1 LLKTLVRLAVSL
13 ALLFFVLRSIDLG
26 ALWLRVRAMNP
37 GWVMLALAAYASTIA
52 VSVWRWE
59 RLLRTQHIEVARK
72 TLTQSMWVSMFF
84 NNFLPSNIGGDVIR
98 IADTAP
104 AAGSKTVATMVVIAD
119 RALGLAALMLVAAMA
134 AIGASVSGI
143 HVPGER
149 WLALVSGIAIVV
161 GLPFVLMPELV
172 KHLLAPIRALKRPWI
187 TERAE
192 RLEEAVRK
200 FHAAPSDLVAAFCG
214 AVVVQLT
221 IVGFYL
227 LAARGLSIPL
237 PVLLGAVLIPVSLV
251 IQLAPVSINGFGV
264 REAVF
269 AFFFARFGLPT
280 DAAVALSLVATG
292 LVMALSLIGG
302 LVFLGR
308 RQ

>member
-1 LLKTLVRLAVSL
+1 MLKTIVRVVISA

-26 ALWLRVRAMNP
+26 AFWLRVRAMNP
-37 GWVMLALAAYASTIA
+37 GWLALALATYASTVA

-98 IADTAP
+98 IADTAA
-104 AAGSKTVATMVVIAD
+104 AAGSKTVATTVVVAD
-119 RALGLAALMLVAAMA
+119 RALGLAALMVVAAIA
-134 AIGASVSGI
+134 AFAASVSGI
-143 HVPGER
+143 QVPGER
-149 WLALVSGIAIVV
+149 WLALVSGVSVLVV
-161 GLPFVLMPELV
+161 LPFALMPQLV
-172 KHLLAPIRALKRPWI
+172 SHLLAPVRALKRPWV

-192 RLEEAVRK
+192 RLQDAVLK
-200 FHAAPSDLVAAFCG
+200 FYAAPSALVAAFGG
-214 AVVVQLT
+214 AVVVQVT

-227 LAARGLSIPL
+227 LAARALSIPL

-269 AFFFARFGLPT
+269 AFFFARFGLPA

-308 RQ
+308 RH

>member
-1 LLKTLVRLAVSL
+1 
-13 ALLFFVLRSIDLG
+13 
-26 ALWLRVRAMNP
+26 
-37 GWVMLALAAYASTIA
+37 
-52 VSVWRWE
+52 
-59 RLLRTQHIEVARK
+59 
-72 TLTQSMWVSMFF
+72 MWVSMFF

-98 IADTAP
+98 IADTAT
-104 AAGSKTVATMVVIAD
+104 AAGSKTVATMVVVAD
-119 RALGLAALMLVAAMA
+119 RALGLAALMLVAALA
-134 AIGASVSGI
+134 ALAAAGSGI

-149 WLALVSGIAIVV
+149 WLALVSGVAVIV

-172 KHLLAPIRALKRPWI
+172 RHLLAPIRALKRPWI

-200 FHAAPSDLVAAFCG
+200 FHAAPSGLLAAFGG
-214 AVVVQLT
+214 AVGVQLT

-227 LAARGLSIPL
+227 LAARGLAIPL

-308 RQ
+308 RH

>member
-1 LLKTLVRLAVSL
+1 LLKLIARIVVSAV
-13 ALLFFVLRSIDLG
+13 LLFFVLRSIDLA
-26 ALWLRVRAMNP
+26 ALWDRVRTMHP
-37 GWVMLALAAYASTIA
+37 GWVALAMAAYASTNAIG
-52 VSVWRWE
+52 VWRWE

-104 AAGSKTVATMVVIAD
+104 AAGSKTIAMTVIVAD
-119 RALGLAALMLVAAMA
+119 RALGLAALLLVAALA
-134 AIGASVSGI
+134 AFVASVTGV

-149 WLALVSGIAIVV
+149 WLALVSGVAVIVV
-161 GLPFVLMPELV
+161 LPFVLKPELV
-172 KHLLAPIRALKRPWI
+172 THLLAPVRALRRPWL

-192 RLEEAVRK
+192 RLQTAVLK
-200 FHAAPSDLVAAFCG
+200 FHAAPSELAGAFGG
-214 AVVVQLT
+214 AVVVQVT

-227 LAARGLSIPL
+227 LAARGLAIPL
-237 PVLLGAVLIPVSLV
+237 PILLGAVLIPVSLV

-269 AFFFARFGLPT
+269 AFFFSRFGLPT

-302 LVFLGR
+302 VVFLGR
-308 RQ
+308 RH